1 MAKREYDEDDGPPD
15 TGLALD
21 VAAWRC
27 RRRPVG
33 LAGLD
38 RREIPSP
45 AAGLLSAI
53 LAALRRASLR
63 GAEGG
68 RYA

>member
-38 RREIPSP
+38 RRESPS
-45 AAGLLSAI
+45 AAGMLSAI
-53 LAALRRASLR
+53 LAALRRVSLR